1 MKRHTLSALLLMAA
15 PLAAQT
21 YFVRENAQELLAQGQ
36 TQDGRTQLFSVDRE
50 TGVLR
55 RAVMNAAGILTWT
68 PAEPSGVAAI
78 TGAGIWRATPAG
90 GDHLVLAAP
99 DHNRLESPRT
109 EDDAAESHSIAPMI
123 GPSAVVGLVPAV
135 AGAPQFVAASS
146 ANGADPWQIAG
157 VGRAGGQTGLSLT
170 PAANPR
176 SANRIVLKSGTEPRA
191 ALVHDGQF
199 RVIETPGGDAQET
212 ASFPVSDDAVTWSYG
227 RFQPANP
234 RSQVLY
240 AVPAQA
246 VLQVRQV
253 TEPAPG
259 TFAFGA
265 ASTHTLSGGIAQLI
279 AIPAGAGSRLAV
291 VFVDGVAHL
300 YDFDG
305 VNPPVLLV
313 NYGAAAEGAYL
324 LGATDAAGRLV
335 LLSGTDGRSRQ
346 ARVFDAAAAVPEN
359 TPLHS
364 GALPSFQPRASAENV
379 WIFQGEPFA
388 NPRAYAARGVR
399 FGEWAASEDAV
410 PRSLAAPVSV
420 QPWLFTGE
428 TTGLAPQPL
437 ESVSDPVPGRF
448 ALPAQFLPDAG
459 IISFTPLA
467 AGGRPAVS
475 ISPAPGSYPPLP
487 PHDGDRDGNVAA
499 VSVVLTASAPGII
512 RYRTAANAAWSTW
525 PPLDLTNPLEPK
537 PLPSLAVEATTT
549 VEAYLEVPG
558 MNSAIARATYL
569 ITAPD
574 PLGIPAAA
582 DADLDGLA
590 DAWELTF
597 GQTDPN
603 ADPDGDGRNNL
614 TEQNAG
620 TDPLDSGHGVP
631 NPPLE
636 SIQLT
641 MTSNPAA
648 GTLTLSWPA
657 DIGPVILEFSG
668 NMQDWNAV
676 TPQPAANAWSGSA
689 TPERVFY
696 RLVRP

>member
-21 YFVRENAQELLAQGQ
+21 HFVRENAQEILAQGQ
-36 TQDGRTQLFSVDRE
+36 TMDGRTQLFSVDRS

-55 RAVMNAAGILTWT
+55 RAVMNAAGTLTWT
-68 PAEPSGVAAI
+68 AAEPSGVAGI
-78 TGAGIWRATPAG
+78 TGAGLWLAAPAD
-90 GDHLVLAAP
+90 GDRLVLAAP

-109 EDDAAESHSIAPMI
+109 EDAAAESHSIAPMI
-123 GPSAVVGLVPAV
+123 GPSAVAGLWPAV
-135 AGAPQFVAASS
+135 PGAPQFVTASS
-146 ANGADPWQIAG
+146 ANGATAFQIAG
-157 VGRAGGQTGLSLT
+157 VGRAGAQTGLSLT

-176 SANRIVLKSGTEPRA
+176 SANSIVLKSGTERRA
-191 ALVHDGQF
+191 AFVYDGQF
-199 RVIETPGGDAQET
+199 RIIETPGGDAQEA
-212 ASFPVSDDAVTWSYG
+212 ASFAVPDDAVTWSYG
-227 RFQPANP
+227 RFQSANP
-234 RSQVLY
+234 HAQVLY
-240 AVPAQA
+240 AVPA
-246 VLQVRQV
+246 LDTLHVRQI
-253 TEPAPG
+253 TEPVAG
-259 TFAFGA
+259 TFDFAVA
-265 ASTHTLSGGIAQLI
+265 TTHTLSGGVAQLI
-279 AIPAGAGSRLAV
+279 TIPTGSGARLCV

-313 NYGAAAEGAYL
+313 NYGAAAEGSYL
-324 LGATDAAGRLV
+324 LGSTDAAGRLV
-335 LLSGTDGRSRQ
+335 LLSGTGGRSLH
-346 ARVFDAAAAVPEN
+346 ARVFDAAAAMPTA

-388 NPRAYAARGVR
+388 NPLAFAARGAR

-467 AGGRPAVS
+467 TGGRPTVS
-475 ISPAPGSYPPLP
+475 MSPAAGSYPPLP
-487 PHDGDRDGNVAA
+487 PHNGDRDGSVAA
-499 VSVVLTASAPGII
+499 VSVVLTASTPGTI

-525 PPLDLTNPLEPK
+525 PPMDLTNPLEPK
-537 PLPSLAVEATTT
+537 PLPSLAVDSTTT
-549 VEAYLEVPG
+549 VEAYVELPG
-558 MNSAIARATYL
+558 MNSAIARATYV

-574 PLGIPAAA
+574 ALTIPAAA
-582 DADLDGLA
+582 DTNLNGLA

-620 TDPLDSGHGVP
+620 TDPLDSGHSVP

-641 MTSNPAA
+641 MTSNPVA
-648 GTLTLSWPA
+648 GTLALSWPA

-668 NMQDWNAV
+668 NMQDWTAV
-676 TPQPAANAWSGSA
+676 IPQPAANSWSTVIAES
-689 TPERVFY
+689 
-696 RLVRP
+696 RLFFRLTRP